1 MESDMLTHALTLAEL
16 HDFLDGFGTI
26 IALKQ
31 GTRGPLVRAKTWMDE
46 FSAALSPEVKLV
58 GPVLSCE
65 KRPHVQTHMFAFETS
80 ILELFLRTELDIPS
94 ASLGQ
99 KLLKCSK

>member
-46 FSAALSPEVKLV
+46 FSAALSTEVKLV